1 MAEDTRPSDDMS
13 EAGESRPEGEAAGE
27 GTEETTPSTAAA
39 PQPASSGEAKKAPA
53 KKAAPADKPA
63 TSAGTAPG
71 SKAPTQE
78 DAIVPPHVGGD
89 TVAARL
95 AGRRALLPVVDAAPA
110 GGHGVEMGMFGAHGT
125 GDTSGYGGLVRRP
138 RPVLATPAP
147 WGGWFDAAWTALA
160 AAYPERDDAVEAV
173 VVEHGEMT
181 IHVKR
186 EHLVGFMLALRN
198 SDGLKFEL
206 LSGVSGVDYPDDTSG
221 RRLHSVYQLLSLTY
235 RRPLRV
241 EVSVGD
247 DDPHVP
253 SVMDVYPTA
262 DWHERET
269 YDMFGIVYDGHHSLT
284 RILMP
289 DDWVGHPQ
297 RKDYPLGGIPVE
309 YKGAQVPA
317 PDERRSYA

>member
-1 MAEDTRPSDDMS
+1 MAEEDVT
-13 EAGESRPEGEAAGE
+13 AGESRPEGEVAGE
-27 GTEETTPSTAAA
+27 GTEATTPPTAAA
-39 PQPASSGEAKKAPA
+39 PKKAPAKRAPAKKAPA
-53 KKAAPADKPA
+53 KATATPKAPE
-63 TSAGTAPG
+63 
-71 SKAPTQE
+71 SKAPAQV
-78 DAIVPPHVGGD
+78 AAVVPHVGGD
-89 TVAARL
+89 TVASRI
-95 AGRRALLPVVDAAPA
+95 AGRRALLPVIETPVA
-110 GGHGVEMGMFGAHGT
+110 GGHGIELGMFGARGT

-138 RPVLATPAP
+138 RPVIATPQP
-147 WGGWFDAAWTALA
+147 WGGWFDAAWAALA
-160 AAYPERDDAVEAV
+160 VAYPERDEAVEAV

-181 IHVKR
+181 LYVKR
-186 EHLVGFMLALRN
+186 ESLLAVMTALRGG
-198 SDGLKFEL
+198 DGLRFEL

-221 RRLHSVYQLLSLTY
+221 RRLHAVYQLISMTY
-235 RRPLRV
+235 RHPLRV
-241 EVSVGD
+241 EVSLSD

-253 SVMDVYPTA
+253 SVMDIYPTA

-269 YDMFGIVYDGHHSLT
+269 YDMFGIVFDGHHSLT